1 MSVPIILV
9 TRKKVLSVKWNV
21 RHWKIVTPAH
31 VTSTTQMKDDIAQLY
46 KYNVYIWGNS
56 RWQQETSWKRS
67 VDIIL
72 LLDLCLCV
80 GVILYLVCLVL
91 WCCSEFGL
99 WYIMMS
105 HKSSCCIGRGHI
117 LNSLWWYMT
126 PETVCSNNLEHW
138 AQFSLDWILTK
149 TTTLI

>member
-46 KYNVYIWGNS
+46 KYSVYIWGNS

-67 VDIIL
+67 VVIPFCWICVCVLELFCIL
-72 LLDLCLCV
+72 S
-80 GVILYLVCLVL
+80 VL

-105 HKSSCCIGRGHI
+105 HKSSCCIGRGLI

-126 PETVCSNNLEHW
+126 PETVCLNNLEHW

>member
-67 VDIIL
+67 VDITL

-105 HKSSCCIGRGHI
+105 HKSSCCTGRGFF
-117 LNSLWWYMT
+117 LNSHWWYMT
-126 PETVCSNNLEHW
+126 PEAVCLNNLEHW